1 MRDAV
6 ESLMRSGP
14 LVIAPRYLGYL
25 LRALRGQVAAEP
37 MPAPVFQGRPLRGA
51 MIQDG
56 IAVIPVVGPIMQRPD
71 PWAAFGAVG
80 IGDLR
85 ATMQVALAEPSI
97 DGILLVVDSPGGE
110 VAGVADLADELYAAR
125 GRKPMAAVADEGMF
139 SAAYWLG
146 SAVGPITV
154 PRTGAV
160 GSIGALA
167 VHADMSA
174 ALEQMGIRMTV
185 VRSGE
190 KKAQFSPFQPLT
202 AAARADLQAEVDRIA
217 GLFIDA
223 VAQQRGLAAKEI
235 RAMEAGTF
243 QGEAAVAAGLADHVG
258 SLDEAFGAFR
268 AQLDGGSSRGRMT
281 AMADEKPGL
290 PAPPEP
296 DAALEASARQVAKAE
311 ILSLQQ
317 AHDEAKKRAETAAR
331 EQERKRAAE
340 IHRWCAFAQKPDLA
354 ETYIASDLSLE
365 QVRNELLSQTASAP
379 FEIHGEHGPLTRR
392 PTLSIDEIYA
402 RRREMIARSQRERI
416 HY

>member
-1 MRDAV
+1 MDGV
-6 ESLMRSGP
+6 ERLMRSGP
-14 LVIAPRYLGYL
+14 LVMAPRYLGYL

-37 MPAPVFQGRPLRGA
+37 LPAPVFQGHALRGTSLV
-51 MIQDG
+51 DG

-71 PWAAFGAVG
+71 PWASFGAIG

-85 ATMQVALAEPSI
+85 ATMQLALAEPSI

-146 SAVGPITV
+146 SAVGPISV

-174 ALEQMGIRMTV
+174 ALEKMGIRMTV
-185 VRSGE
+185 VRSGD

-202 AAARADLQAEVDRIA
+202 AAARADLQAEVDRVA

-223 VAQQRGLAAKEI
+223 VARQRGLSATTVQNT
-235 RAMEAGTF
+235 EAGTF
-243 QGEAAVAAGLADHVG
+243 QGEAAVDAGLADQVL
-258 SLDEAFGAFR
+258 SLDEAFSAFR
-268 AQLDGGSSRGRMT
+268 AQLDGGRGRGRMI
-281 AMADEKPGL
+281 AMADEKPAL

-296 DAALEASARQVAKAE
+296 DAALEASARQEAKGH
-311 ILSLQQ
+311 IYDLQK
-317 AHDEAKKRAETAAR
+317 AHEEAKKRAVAAAV
-331 EQERKRAAE
+331 EAANKRAAE
-340 IHRWCAFAQKPDLA
+340 IHRWCAFAHKPDMA
-354 ETYIASDLSLE
+354 ETYIDSELSLE
-365 QVRNELLSQTASAP
+365 QVRNELLSATASAP
-379 FEIHGEHGPLTRR
+379 FEIHGEHGPPVRR
-392 PTLSIDEIYA
+392 PTLTIDEIYA
-402 RRREMIARSQRERI
+402 RRREMIARSQRDRVT
-416 HY
+416 Y